1 MPAME
6 EHAWFWIPYTA
17 WKRETNMDRDSA
29 APNDISLF
37 DGPNGLGRREDLF
50 PVVRECVFMSHA
62 AVCPLPAC
70 AAEAMIEFAQ
80 RGTRGAHENEW
91 TAQCVR
97 ETRESAAKLLTC
109 DAGEI
114 ALLGPTALGL
124 SMVAHGLD
132 WSPGDEV
139 VYYPDDYPSN
149 VYPWMDLERRGVK
162 PVAARPSLPGVITW
176 DVLEPAITPKTR
188 LVSLA
193 TCNFLSG
200 YRIDVDAIGRA
211 LHERGVLFCLDAIQ
225 TLGAFPITMEHVD
238 FLSADSHKWLLGPCG
253 AGIVY
258 VRKELQPRLRP
269 VLLGAWNVYSPD
281 FVAQEGIKFY
291 EGGRRYEPGA
301 INLPGIMAMRASID
315 LLLSIGIDRVGR
327 QILGLRARLSEML
340 CSLGFE
346 SLLEGWDTS
355 PEASDANRS
364 GIVSVRHPKRD
375 MQALY
380 RSMSGAKV
388 VVSYRRNRT
397 GQDFIRFSPHCY
409 NTADDIEIAM
419 EILTRDVV

>member
-1 MPAME
+1 M
-6 EHAWFWIPYTA
+6 H
-17 WKRETNMDRDSA
+17 RDQA
-29 APNDISLF
+29 TLDEDGLF
-37 DGPNGLGRREDLF
+37 DGPNALGRREDLF
-50 PVVRECVFMSHA
+50 PVVRETVFMSHA
-62 AVCPLPAC
+62 AVCPLPSC

-97 ETRESAAKLLTC
+97 ETRASVSRLLSC
-109 DAGEI
+109 EANEI

-124 SMVAHGLD
+124 SLIAQGLD

-149 VYPWMDLERRGVK
+149 VYPWKELERCGVK
-162 PVAARPSLPGVITW
+162 PVAVRPSAPGLITW
-176 DVLEPAITPKTR
+176 EVLEPVISPKTR

-200 YRIDVDAIGRA
+200 YRIDVDVIGRE

-225 TLGAFPITMEHVD
+225 TLGAFPITMKYVD

-269 VLLGAWNVYSPD
+269 ILLGAWNVHSPD
-281 FVAQEGIKFY
+281 FVAQDEIRFY

-301 INLPGIMAMRASID
+301 INLSGIIGMRASLD
-315 LLLSIGIDRVGR
+315 LLISAGIERVGR
-327 QILGLRARLSEML
+327 RILALRRRLIDALRSQ
-340 CSLGFE
+340 GFE
-346 SLLEGWDTS
+346 GMLDAWDLG
-355 PEASDANRS
+355 PEAVDDNRS
-364 GIVSVRHPKRD
+364 GIVTVRHPERD
-375 MQALY
+375 MRALFK
-380 RSMSGAKV
+380 SLSDSKV
-388 VVSYRRNRT
+388 VSSYRRNRS
-397 GQDFIRFSPHCY
+397 GQDFIRFSPHFY
-409 NTADDIEIAM
+409 NNGDDLDTVSDLLA
-419 EILTRDVV
+419 RQSPV